1 MDLFRSGVVTGVI
14 SGMDVDYLVVEQT
27 SSRECFFAG
36 AGGGHCEIKYSA
48 DGGSLGA
55 MEGCGKIAY
64 GVGGDAALTICRAR
78 QREQGPGTSDSVADF
93 DGISHGVNVWITGA
107 HLVVHAD
114 TAALAEFQAGRASEG
129 GFGTYPNGKDDEV
142 SRVATAIRRE
152 NDEAIFLLL
161 KPRDGGT
168 KCKVDPMSGELVV
181 YGRDHFRVHRRHYL
195 GEHFHNGD
203 IEIEVAEVFRHFQ
216 SDKSSSDDDG

>member
-14 SGMDVDYLVVEQT
+14 SGMDVEYLVVEQT

-48 DGGSLGA
+48 DGGSLGV

-64 GVGGDAALTICRAR
+64 GVGGDAALTICQGPPARAR
-78 QREQGPGTSDSVADF
+78 SKIYESLVADF

-114 TAALAEFQAGRASEG
+114 TAALAEFRPGAERGR
-129 GFGTYPNGKDDEV
+129 F
-142 SRVATAIRRE
+142 
-152 NDEAIFLLL
+152 
-161 KPRDGGT
+161 RDVPQWQG
-168 KCKVDPMSGELVV
+168 
-181 YGRDHFRVHRRHYL
+181 
-195 GEHFHNGD
+195 
-203 IEIEVAEVFRHFQ
+203 
-216 SDKSSSDDDG
+216 